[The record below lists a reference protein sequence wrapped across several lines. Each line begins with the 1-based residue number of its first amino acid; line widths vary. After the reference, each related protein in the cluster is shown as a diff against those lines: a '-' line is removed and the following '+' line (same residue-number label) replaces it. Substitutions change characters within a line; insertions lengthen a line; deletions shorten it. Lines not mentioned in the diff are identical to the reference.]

1 MSREE
6 RAQAMRERGGQVLTG
21 QEAKIKI
28 ESLGIK
34 EGSGGHSTAEQM
46 KMETLIFPSDSDETK
61 VCNDN
66 KLLQSKVKEWAKNG
80 AQEGAIIGFNT
91 TDSGSMDLRLGIGY
105 SNIVGLHVSADGQYA
120 EGFVEDVYDYDP
132 YYNKGKADG
141 GNLFKRIRSAAV
153 EKLNDMAVY
162 LQDEGKLQTYRY
174 LVPIKVKIK

>member
-1 MSREE
+1 
-6 RAQAMRERGGQVLTG
+6 
-21 QEAKIKI
+21 
-28 ESLGIK
+28 
-34 EGSGGHSTAEQM
+34 M

-105 SNIVGLHVSADGQYA
+105 SNIIGLHVSADGQYA